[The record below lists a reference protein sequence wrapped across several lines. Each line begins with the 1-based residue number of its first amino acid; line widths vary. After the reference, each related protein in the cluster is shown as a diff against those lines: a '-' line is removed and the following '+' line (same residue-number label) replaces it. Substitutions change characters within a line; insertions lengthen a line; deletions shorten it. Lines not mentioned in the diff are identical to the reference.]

1 MAGLENMFTHP
12 TDIVIEIYQLKIFIR
27 LLERLKNQSD
37 TRKMVL
43 MEWKKLKEEIYF
55 IDGSWRDLYILNL
68 DPSLIP
74 SLPKGRLGIGND

>member
-1 MAGLENMFTHP
+1 
-12 TDIVIEIYQLKIFIR
+12 
-27 LLERLKNQSD
+27 
-37 TRKMVL
+37 MVL

-74 SLPKGRLGIGND
+74 SLPKGRLGIGNN